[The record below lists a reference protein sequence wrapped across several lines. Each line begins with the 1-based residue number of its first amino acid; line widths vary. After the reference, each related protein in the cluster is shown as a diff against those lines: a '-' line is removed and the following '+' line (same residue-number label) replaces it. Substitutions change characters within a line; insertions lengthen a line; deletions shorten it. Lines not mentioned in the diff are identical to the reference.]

1 MEEKKFINK
10 GKNIREILLNTRREY
25 PLEAAFKYK
34 NKNKEIITVT
44 YEELVFNVEGL
55 GTCLIK
61 EGLNQNPIGVIGDNS
76 YHWFLTFL
84 GISCS
89 GAVAVPFDKGF
100 TDEEL
105 ASCIFRSRVKVLF
118 TDNNH
123 IQLVTDAL
131 NRLTED
137 GNDVSGIKLFIMGND
152 DDTLDNMVTKG
163 QELINQGFD
172 EFYDVEI
179 DYNDMAV
186 ILFTSGTTSMSKAV
200 MLSHKNIASN
210 IYAMQHYEIFYHT
223 DVNMAFLPFH
233 HSFGLVGV
241 LVFMA
246 TGACSVFCDGLK
258 YVSKNL
264 EEYGVTVFV
273 GVPLIVENMY
283 KKIWLQIKKQGLE
296 NKVNTGLKLSN
307 ALRKIGIDR
316 RRKIF
321 KPVIDKLGGKLRLI
335 ISGAAPLSP
344 AVCKGFNDFGILL
357 IQGYGLTETA
367 PVLTAES
374 HKYMCPGSVGR
385 PMPNV
390 KIEIRNEDESGIGEV
405 WAKGPNIMMGY
416 LDQEEET
423 NEVIVDN
430 WFHTGDLGKVDAKG
444 NLWLMGRKK
453 NVIVMKNG
461 KNVFPEE
468 IEEKI
473 GLLPYVAESMIF
485 TREKHN
491 ELVLWVKI
499 VYRKEYLEDNIV
511 SFEDFAKQV
520 ALDLKD
526 INDSMPRY
534 KWVNRFILDSEDM
547 IKTTSQKVKRN
558 QEIEKIN
565 QNKESEMSF
574 IVD

>member
-1 MEEKKFINK
+1 MTENKFINK
-10 GKNIREILLNTRREY
+10 GKNIREILLNAEREY
-25 PLEAAFKYK
+25 SLEPAFKYK
-34 NKNKEIITVT
+34 NKNKEILTVT
-44 YEELVFNVEGL
+44 YEELVLNVEGL
-55 GTCLIK
+55 GTWLIDNN
-61 EGLNQNPIGVIGDNS
+61 LHDTPIGVIGENS
-76 YHWFLTFL
+76 YHWFLAFL
-84 GISCS
+84 GITCS
-89 GAVAVPFDKGF
+89 GIVAVPFDKGF

-105 ASCIFRSRVKVLF
+105 ASCIKRSKVNTVFSDKIHEELVKSSLKILEEEGVDVRDFNLLII
-118 TDNNH
+118 D
-123 IQLVTDAL
+123 
-131 NRLTED
+131 ED
-137 GNDVSGIKLFIMGND
+137 DF
-152 DDTLDNMVTKG
+152 LDKKVREG
-163 QELINQGFD
+163 QELIKSGKND
-172 EFYDVEI
+172 FYDVEI
-179 DYNDMAV
+179 DYNEMAV
-186 ILFTSGTTSMSKAV
+186 ILFTSGTTSTSKAV

-210 IYAMQHYEIFYHT
+210 IYAMQHYEKFYHT

-246 TGACSVFCDGLK
+246 TGAASVFCDGLK
-258 YVSKNL
+258 YVTKNL

-283 KKIWLQIKKQGLE
+283 KKIITQIKKSGLE
-296 NKVNTGLKLSN
+296 KKVNTGLIMSN
-307 ALRKIGIDR
+307 ALRKIGIDK

-321 KPVIDKLGGKLRLI
+321 KPIIDKLGGKLRLI

-357 IQGYGLTETA
+357 LQGYGLTETS

-374 HKYMCPGSVGR
+374 DKYMCPGSVGR

-390 KIEIRNEDESGIGEV
+390 KIQIRNEDENNIGEV
-405 WAKGPNIMMGY
+405 WANGPNVMMGY

-423 NEVIVDN
+423 NKAIVDQ
-430 WFHTGDLGKVDAKG
+430 WFHTGDLGRIDEKG

-473 GLLPYVAESMIF
+473 GALPYVLESMIF

-499 VYRKEYLEDNIV
+499 VYKKEYLEDNII
-511 SFEDFAKQV
+511 DFDDFTKQV

-534 KWVNRFILDSEDM
+534 KWVNKFILDSEDM

-558 QEIEKIN
+558 QEVERIN
-565 QNKESEMSF
+565 QNKESEISYT
-574 IVD
+574 VE